1 MTEPAFSPVETS
13 RRLIRQARTAALAT
27 IARRTGHPFGSM
39 VSVACEPDGTPILL
53 MSTLAAHSRNLAED
67 PRASLLYED
76 RTVPDPQQGGRVTVV
91 GRIERIEAATEAARR
106 YLARLPEAALYAGFG
121 DFAFFRLVVEEA
133 HLVAGFGRAMRVRR
147 EDLLLDPTGCEALV
161 AAEAAVVAAIEAE
174 AGRVAPGGEA
184 RGAGRRLARR
194 GSRPRGARS
203 RHRRWAVSSVST
215 PHLRRNRAHGRGFRG
230 GAASLG
236 RIQYLAIN
244 FLNRCSSHYAFD
256 PTYDSLVYIGNDVVF
271 CARSMERAQ
280 KDSQPTGRGPSPD
293 FEDFEK
299 GRRTDVAV
307 QGGVV
312 FLMRIGGSRSGVE
325 GGAFH
330 RERLVSPSR
339 IHLE

>member
-91 GRIERIEAATEAARR
+91 GRIERIGEPAEAARR
-106 YLARLPEAALYAGFG
+106 YLARLPEASLYAGFG

-147 EDLLLDPTGCEALV
+147 EDLLLDLAGCEALI

-174 AGRVAPGGEA
+174 AGRAS
-184 RGAGRRLARR
+184 RLAARL
-194 GSRPRGARS
+194 GAPAGDW
-203 RHRRWAVSSVST
+203 HVVGLDPEGLDLAT
-215 PHLRRNRAHGRGFRG
+215 DDGPFRAFR
-230 GAASLG
+230 
-236 RIQYLAIN
+236 
-244 FLNRCSSHYAFD
+244 
-256 PTYDSLVYIGNDVVF
+256 
-271 CARSMERAQ
+271 
-280 KDSQPTGRGPSPD
+280 
-293 FEDFEK
+293 
-299 GRRTDVAV
+299 
-307 QGGVV
+307 
-312 FLMRIGGSRSGVE
+312 
-325 GGAFH
+325 
-330 RERLVSPSR
+330 RLVSGEIARTGADFEAALRRWEESG
-339 IHLE
+339 ILQ